1 MNRIHVVLFAVLVL
15 SVMGAVTL
23 VPAEEPLGDYT
34 RADDGNAVSSQQ
46 ADSISPDEA
55 DARAI
60 GSQIA
65 DKIVAVV
72 NQKRA
77 AAGAAA
83 VTKDDLLTECALYQ
97 SKEMKKYHFFQHEDH
112 LGRDFIWRADHFGY
126 LQRIWGENIGKGVA
140 DTGTVN
146 QIAKKFVNKWMNKPA
161 DRANILNT
169 AFTEIGVGVVYG
181 RPGGATSSWIAT
193 LDIADPF

>member
-1 MNRIHVVLFAVLVL
+1 MNRFHVVLFAVLVL

-23 VPAEEPLGDYT
+23 VSAEEPLGDYVRT
-34 RADDGNAVSSQQ
+34 DDGIAVSAQQ
-46 ADSISPDEA
+46 TDSISPNEA

-65 DKIVAVV
+65 DKIVTIV
-72 NQKRA
+72 NQKRV

-83 VTKDDLLTECALYQ
+83 VTKDDLLTEIALYQ
-97 SKEMKKYHFFQHEDH
+97 SKEMKKYHFFRHEDH
-112 LGRDFIWRADHFGY
+112 LLRDFIGRAAAFGY
-126 LQRIWGENIGKGVA
+126 LQRVWGENIGKGVA

-146 QIAKKFVNKWMNKPA
+146 QIAKKFVNKWMKKPA
-161 DRANILNT
+161 DQANILNT
-169 AFTEIGVGVVYG
+169 EFTEIGVGVVYG